1 MARSGTTIDNPKT
14 GEHVTFL
21 ETADETDGDRL
32 RFEYD
37 IEAGGAAIA
46 PHSHPRQRERIEVRS
61 GVLSARV
68 GGEEGTVLTGQ
79 TLLVPA
85 ETPHYVWNVGPEP
98 VRTVVELDPAL
109 RTEEFF
115 ETTFGLAR
123 DGETD
128 ADGRP
133 STLQFAVLADEF
145 AEEIAF
151 ELGPDPLRRPATAL
165 LGAIGRAAGYQGT
178 YPAYTREPVEA
189 EPPRRY

>member
-1 MARSGTTIDNPKT
+1 MARSGNTIDNPKT

-21 ETADETDGDRL
+21 ETADESDGDRL

-37 IEAGGAAIA
+37 VEAGGATVA

-68 GGEEGTVLTGQ
+68 AGQEGTVLTGQ
-79 TLLVPA
+79 TLVIPP

-123 DGETD
+123 DGKTD
-128 ADGRP
+128 EDGRP
-133 STLQFAVLADEF
+133 SPLQLAVLADEF
-145 AEEIAF
+145 SEEFEF
-151 ELGPDPLRRPATAL
+151 ELGPSRLRRPAATV
-165 LGAIGRAAGYQGT
+165 LGAVGRAAGYQAT
-178 YPAYTREPVEA
+178 YPAYTKEPVEA
-189 EPPRRY
+189 EPPTRR

>member
-1 MARSGTTIDNPKT
+1 
-14 GEHVTFL
+14 VTFL
-21 ETADETDGDRL
+21 DTADETGGDWL

-37 IEAGGAAIA
+37 IEAGGATVA

-79 TLLVPA
+79 TLVIPPDTA
-85 ETPHYVWNVGPEP
+85 HYVWNVGPEP

-123 DGETD
+123 DGKTD
-128 ADGRP
+128 EDGRP
-133 STLQFAVLADEF
+133 SPLQLAVLADEF
-145 AEEIAF
+145 SEEFEF
-151 ELGPDPLRRPATAL
+151 ELGPSRLRGPAATV

-178 YPAYTREPVEA
+178 YPAYTKEPVEA
-189 EPPRRY
+189 EPPARR